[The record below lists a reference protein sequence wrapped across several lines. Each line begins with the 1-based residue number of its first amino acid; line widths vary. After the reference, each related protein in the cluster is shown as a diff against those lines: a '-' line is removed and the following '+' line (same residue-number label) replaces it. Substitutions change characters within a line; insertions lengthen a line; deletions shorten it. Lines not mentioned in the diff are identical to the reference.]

1 MTSLKNC
8 HIEVDTHT
16 HTVLSG
22 HAWSTLKENCEAAAA
37 IGLKGLCLTE
47 HGPAM
52 KGAAPWFAP
61 CSHKML
67 PEELFGVKIFPG
79 LEFNI
84 VDFEGNVDNDRPSAL
99 AGIHFGIASMH
110 DVIMPLGTPEQH
122 TCAYIKALD
131 NPYVDILG
139 HPGYTYFPNHP
150 EEIVL
155 AAKKKN
161 KLIEIN
167 NNSFTSRPGCRDN
180 CIQFAKMCKKHEVRI
195 CISSDSHYYTMI
207 GKFPKALEMLD
218 EIGFPEELI
227 VNRTLAGFEAY
238 MREREGRF

>member
-8 HIEVDTHT
+8 QIAVDTHT

-22 HAWSTLKENCEAAAA
+22 HAWSTLKENCEAGAAL
-37 IGLKGLCLTE
+37 GLKGLCLTE

-52 KGAAPWFAP
+52 KGAPPWFAP

-67 PEELFGVKIFPG
+67 PEALHGVKIFPG

-84 VDFEGNVDNDRPSAL
+84 IDFDGRVDNERPSAL

-110 DVIMPLGTPEQH
+110 DVLMPLGTPEQH
-122 TCAYIKALD
+122 TAAYIKALD

-139 HPGYTYFPNHP
+139 HPGYDYFPNHP

-155 AAKKKN
+155 AAKNKN
-161 KLIEIN
+161 KMIEIN
-167 NNSFTSRPGCRDN
+167 NNSFTSRPGSKQN
-180 CIQFAKMCKKHEVRI
+180 CLQFAKMCKKHGVRI
-195 CISSDSHYYTMI
+195 CVSSDSHFCTMI
-207 GKFPKALEMLD
+207 GKVPLAMQMLYEIAFPA
-218 EIGFPEELI
+218 ELI
-227 VNRTLAGFEAY
+227 ANLTLGGFETY
-238 MREREGRF
+238 LSERNRD